1 VAEVDPTK
9 HAAGELGAAVMKL
22 IDSSVVQPLAI
33 QIQKI
38 LPQKRIKEFPYEEV

>member
-1 VAEVDPTK
+1 
-9 HAAGELGAAVMKL
+9 MKL